1 MQYFLL
7 LDNQKFKHE
16 KIDYMFS
23 RCLLSS
29 KL

>member
-7 LDNQKFKHE
+7 LDNQKLEHE
-16 KIDYMFS
+16 KINHMCSYCIHG
-23 RCLLSS
+23 R